1 MEYIKIRFGKNLGQM
16 HSRIQKTIDDMFQ
29 RVNPLLAV
37 LPGEVWRPQMDIFET
52 EDAIMIVCE
61 VSGVK
66 KENLVV
72 EIDSAAVKISGKRED
87 PRRSAVL
94 RYHLAEIRYGSFE
107 RILMLPVPIDVNEVT
122 ASYNDGILNIK
133 MIKRAPDKV
142 HQIPI
147 EEV

>member
-37 LPGEVWRPQMDIFET
+37 LPGEAWRPQMDIFET
-52 EDAIMIVCE
+52 DDAIMIVCE

-72 EIDSAAVKISGKRED
+72 EIDSGAVKISGKREE
-87 PRRSAVL
+87 PHRSAVL
-94 RYHLAEIRYGSFE
+94 KYHLAEIPYGSFE

-133 MIKRAPDKV
+133 MTKRVPDKV